1 MTTDQILVFGI
12 LAGVLVMLLWGRYRY
27 DLVAFGGLVAAYVV
41 GVVDKDTVFSGFG
54 HPAVIIIAL
63 VLIVSKALARA
74 GAIELFE
81 GLLGRR
87 RGTSAHIGVMASVSA
102 GLSSMINNVA
112 ALALL
117 MPLDVKAAQR
127 AGRSARTT
135 LMPLSFASI
144 LGGMVTLIGT
154 PPNIVIATY
163 RGDALGEPF
172 TMFDFTPVGLTV
184 AVAGIVFIV
193 LIGWRLIPD
202 REGREPVTRI
212 ADQGDFAVELTIE
225 ASSSLIG
232 ESLEELLRQVRG
244 SDAGMLALIR
254 DDKRLSLTAVNEA
267 LAEGDV
273 VLVHGT
279 HEAVDQLAAD
289 TGLAYPHSDQFW
301 EDPRSPSIIE
311 AVVPQSARVV
321 GRSASTLRLLLL
333 HGVTLLGISRRGE
346 RIRDSVSNQ
355 RFEPGDILLLMGPSR
370 LLREVV
376 DWMECLPLA
385 SGEHEVLQRHLA
397 YGAIGVFVVAILLG
411 TTGLLYLPVA
421 LAGAVIVYVLLGI
434 LDPRSVYS
442 SVEWS
447 AIVLL
452 AAMIPLGVAL
462 DQTGGTTLIADALL
476 AATDGASPVV
486 VLAILMVVT
495 MTLSDVLN
503 NVATAL
509 IAAPIGVKVASALSV
524 NPDAFLMGV
533 AVAASCA
540 FLTPIGHK
548 NNIIIMG
555 PGGYRFGD
563 YWRMGLPLELLV
575 LAVGLPAVLYFWP
588 L

>member
-27 DLVAFGGLVAAYVV
+27 DLVAFGSLVAAYVV

>member
-1 MTTDQILVFGI
+1 
-12 LAGVLVMLLWGRYRY
+12 
-27 DLVAFGGLVAAYVV
+27 
-41 GVVDKDTVFSGFG
+41 
-54 HPAVIIIAL
+54 
-63 VLIVSKALARA
+63 
-74 GAIELFE
+74 
-81 GLLGRR
+81 
-87 RGTSAHIGVMASVSA
+87 
-102 GLSSMINNVA
+102 
-112 ALALL
+112 
-117 MPLDVKAAQR
+117 
-127 AGRSARTT
+127 
-135 LMPLSFASI
+135 FASI

-321 GRSASTLRLLLL
+321 GRSASTLRLL
-333 HGVTLLGISRRGE
+333 
-346 RIRDSVSNQ
+346 
-355 RFEPGDILLLMGPSR
+355 
-370 LLREVV
+370 
-376 DWMECLPLA
+376 
-385 SGEHEVLQRHLA
+385 
-397 YGAIGVFVVAILLG
+397 
-411 TTGLLYLPVA
+411 
-421 LAGAVIVYVLLGI
+421 
-434 LDPRSVYS
+434 
-442 SVEWS
+442 
-447 AIVLL
+447 
-452 AAMIPLGVAL
+452 
-462 DQTGGTTLIADALL
+462 
-476 AATDGASPVV
+476 
-486 VLAILMVVT
+486 
-495 MTLSDVLN
+495 
-503 NVATAL
+503 
-509 IAAPIGVKVASALSV
+509 
-524 NPDAFLMGV
+524 
-533 AVAASCA
+533 
-540 FLTPIGHK
+540 
-548 NNIIIMG
+548 
-555 PGGYRFGD
+555 
-563 YWRMGLPLELLV
+563 
-575 LAVGLPAVLYFWP
+575 
-588 L
+588 

>member
-1 MTTDQILVFGI
+1 M
-12 LAGVLVMLLWGRYRY
+12 
-27 DLVAFGGLVAAYVV
+27 
-41 GVVDKDTVFSGFG
+41 
-54 HPAVIIIAL
+54 
-63 VLIVSKALARA
+63 
-74 GAIELFE
+74 
-81 GLLGRR
+81 
-87 RGTSAHIGVMASVSA
+87 
-102 GLSSMINNVA
+102 
-112 ALALL
+112 
-117 MPLDVKAAQR
+117 
-127 AGRSARTT
+127 
-135 LMPLSFASI
+135 
-144 LGGMVTLIGT
+144 
-154 PPNIVIATY
+154 
-163 RGDALGEPF
+163 
-172 TMFDFTPVGLTV
+172 
-184 AVAGIVFIV
+184 
-193 LIGWRLIPD
+193 
-202 REGREPVTRI
+202 
-212 ADQGDFAVELTIE
+212 
-225 ASSSLIG
+225 
-232 ESLEELLRQVRG
+232 
-244 SDAGMLALIR
+244 
-254 DDKRLSLTAVNEA
+254 
-267 LAEGDV
+267 
-273 VLVHGT
+273 
-279 HEAVDQLAAD
+279 
-289 TGLAYPHSDQFW
+289 
-301 EDPRSPSIIE
+301 
-311 AVVPQSARVV
+311 
-321 GRSASTLRLLLL
+321 
-333 HGVTLLGISRRGE
+333 LGIPRRGE

>member
-1 MTTDQILVFGI
+1 
-12 LAGVLVMLLWGRYRY
+12 MLLWGRYRY
-27 DLVAFGGLVAAYVV
+27 DLVAFAGLVTAYVV

-63 VLIVSKALARA
+63 VLVVSKGLARA

-81 GLLGRR
+81 GLLGKR
-87 RGTSAHIGVMASVSA
+87 RGTSAHVGIMATVAA
-102 GLSSMINNVA
+102 GLSSVINNVA

-117 MPLDVKAAQR
+117 MPLDIKAAQR
-127 AGRSARTT
+127 AGRSARKT

-163 RGDALGEPF
+163 RGDALGESF
-172 TMFDFTPVGLTV
+172 SMFDFAPVGLTV
-184 AVAGIVFIV
+184 ATAGICFIV
-193 LIGWRLIPD
+193 LVGWRLIPE
-202 REGREPVTRI
+202 REGREPTTHI
-212 ADQGDFAVELTIE
+212 AAQGDFAVELTIDE
-225 ASSSLIG
+225 DSELVG
-232 ESLEELLRQVRG
+232 QPLEVLLGRVRESP
-244 SDAGMLALIR
+244 AGMLALIR
-254 DDKRLSLTAVNEA
+254 DHQRLSLTAVNEELIA
-267 LAEGDV
+267 GDV

-279 HEAVDQLAAD
+279 HEQVDQLASE
-289 TGLAYPHSDQFW
+289 TGLSYPHSEQFW
-301 EDPRSPSIIE
+301 EDPGSPAITE
-311 AVVPQSARVV
+311 AVVPQTSRVV
-321 GRSASTLRLLLL
+321 GRSASQLRLLLL
-333 HGVTLLGISRRGE
+333 QGVTLLGISRRGE
-346 RIRDSVSNQ
+346 RIRESVGNE
-355 RFEPGDILLLMGPSR
+355 RFEPGDILLLMGPGR
-370 LLREVV
+370 LLKDVV
-376 DWMECLPLA
+376 DWMECLPL
-385 SGEHEVLQRHLA
+385 GMREYEVLQRQLA
-397 YGAIGVFVVAILLG
+397 YGAIGVFAGAILLG

-462 DQTGGTTLIADALL
+462 DKTGGTALIADALL
-476 AATDGASPVV
+476 AATEGLSPVV
-486 VLAILMVVT
+486 VLGILMLVT

-509 IAAPIGVKVASALSV
+509 IAAPIGVKVATSLDV

-555 PGGYRFGD
+555 PGGYKFGD
-563 YWRMGLPLELLV
+563 YWRMGLPLEILV
-575 LAVGLPAVLYFWP
+575 LAVGLPAVLWFWP